1 MSKPLWHI
9 IEDPAH
15 IINLYAGIVIT
26 LMLIG
31 AAVILIITQSI
42 IDAILV
48 SLPPIFIALIMVA
61 AKRVIKRNEVIM
73 YADRFIAL
81 KGTERIELS
90 LFQITKVR
98 IRPVINTVRAI
109 NMRLIPIPSIPRF
122 NTWSVTFLSGNN
134 EIIKVWINENELDKL
149 RTVIRKL
156 CNERL
161 ICISI
166 ESVGLLND

>member
-1 MSKPLWHI
+1 MNRPLWHV
-9 IEDPAH
+9 IEDPAY

-31 AAVILIITQSI
+31 AIVIFIITQSI
-42 IDAILV
+42 IDVVLV

-61 AKRVIKRNEVIM
+61 AKKAIKRNEVIM

-81 KGTERIELS
+81 RGSERIELS
-90 LFQITKVR
+90 LFQITRVR
-98 IRPVINTVRAI
+98 IRPVINTVRII

-122 NTWSVTFLSGNN
+122 NTWSITFMSGNN

-149 RTVIRKL
+149 RAVIRKL
-156 CNERL
+156 CTERS
-161 ICISI
+161 ICINI
-166 ESVGLLND
+166 ENTMPI

>member
-1 MSKPLWHI
+1 MNRPLWHV
-9 IEDPAH
+9 IEDPAY

-31 AAVILIITQSI
+31 AVVIFIITQSI
-42 IDAILV
+42 IDVVLV

-61 AKRVIKRNEVIM
+61 AKKAIKRNEVIM

-81 KGTERIELS
+81 RGSERIELS
-90 LFQITKVR
+90 LFQITRVR
-98 IRPVINTVRAI
+98 IRPVINTVRII

-122 NTWSVTFLSGNN
+122 NTWSVTFMSGNN

-149 RTVIRKL
+149 RAVIRKL
-156 CNERL
+156 CTERS
-161 ICISI
+161 ICINI
-166 ESVGLLND
+166 ESTMSI